1 MSTLTPHGPAWVAIR
16 QHRPALWT
24 ALLLMVLAV
33 GGWIAARVWV
43 GSTGFMASCGK
54 GCGFSTNAA
63 GWFRWA
69 ENYVAGTTILLPLLV
84 AAFTAGPLIARELAS
99 GTYRLAWTQSVSPAR
114 WLAVRLA
121 CAAALATAGTVLL
134 VITFRWSRSYT
145 QTAPEASTLSPLSW
159 DDREAFPAMGPTAVG
174 YVLLAVAV
182 GALAAVLVRR
192 TLPAMAAGLVA
203 TAGVGLFFAWMR
215 PHLWPTLTV
224 EGKGMGTALT
234 DASQPWI
241 VQYGVILAD
250 GSRMNSEECWD
261 MGYAKSP
268 CGSRSPD
275 LIGFADYHPTSHFWP
290 LQLVETGIVLLLA
303 AACVFAAFKVLRR
316 LHG

>member
-1 MSTLTPHGPAWVAIR
+1 MSTLTPRGPAWVAIR
-16 QHRPALWT
+16 QNRPALWT
-24 ALLLMVLAV
+24 ALLITVLAV
-33 GGWIAARVWV
+33 GCWIAARVWV
-43 GSTGFMASCGK
+43 GSTGFVVSCGK
-54 GCGFSTNAA
+54 GCDASTNAA

-69 ENYVAGTTILLPLLV
+69 ENYVAGTAILLPLLV

-121 CAAALATAGTVLL
+121 CAAAVATAGTVLL
-134 VITFRWSRSYT
+134 VVTFRWSRSYT
-145 QTAPEASTLSPLSW
+145 LSEPYASMFTSLSW
-159 DDREAFPAMGPTAVG
+159 DDREAFPAMGLTAVG

-192 TLPAMAAGLVA
+192 TLPAMAVGLVA
-203 TAGVGLFFAWMR
+203 TGGVGLLFAWVR
-215 PHLWPTLTV
+215 PYLWPTLTA
-224 EGKGMGTALT
+224 ERKGMGAVA
-234 DASQPWI
+234 DSSHPWI
-241 VQYGVILAD
+241 VQRGVVLAD
-250 GSRMNSEECWD
+250 GSRMTQEECWD

-268 CGSRSPD
+268 CGSESPD
-275 LIGFADYHPTSHFWP
+275 LVNFADYHPTSHLWP

-316 LHG
+316 IHG